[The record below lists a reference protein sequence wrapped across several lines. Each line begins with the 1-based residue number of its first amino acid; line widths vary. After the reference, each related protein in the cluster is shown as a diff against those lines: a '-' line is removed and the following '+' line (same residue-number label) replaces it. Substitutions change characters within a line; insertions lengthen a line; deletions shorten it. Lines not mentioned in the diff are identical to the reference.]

1 MNAFITMLFE
11 NELENL
17 EGFKLSGE
25 LVLKRPVVREALVE
39 QLDAPPP
46 KPKKKKVENAPK
58 APIPKAEIMALF
70 DHLNVHE
77 LSIKSDKN
85 KFSLSFDVSK

>member
-1 MNAFITMLFE
+1 MNAFVKMLFE

-17 EGFKLSGE
+17 EGFKLNGE

-39 QLDAPPP
+39 QLDAPPA
-46 KPKKKKVENAPK
+46 PKKETVENVPK

-77 LSIKSDKN
+77 LSIKSDKE
-85 KFSLSFDVSK
+85 KFALSFDVSK

>member
-1 MNAFITMLFE
+1 MNAFVKMLFE

-17 EGFKLSGE
+17 EGFKLNGE
-25 LVLKRPVVREALVE
+25 LVLKRPVVREALME
-39 QLDAPPP
+39 QLDAPPA
-46 KPKKKKVENAPK
+46 PKKTNVENVQK

-77 LSIKSDKN
+77 LSIKSDKE
-85 KFSLSFDVSK
+85 KFALSFDVSK